1 MYAVIKSG
9 GKQHR
14 VEEGEFL
21 RVEKLDVATG
31 EKIQFDEVLMVTDGE
46 KVKIGTP
53 YISGAKVTA
62 EILSHG
68 RADKIRIIKF
78 NRRKHSRKQ
87 MGHRQWFTEIKILSI
102 SATKSKVT
110 TEIKTKLK
118 AKTVVEPK
126 AKSAVKP
133 KSKVAA
139 KVKAVTKPKI
149 KPEEK

>member
-31 EKIQFDEVLMVTDGE
+31 EKIDFDEVLMVTDGE
-46 KVKIGTP
+46 KVQIGTP

-62 EILSHG
+62 EILNHG

-87 MGHRQWFTEIKILSI
+87 MGHRQWFTEIKIVNI
-102 SATKSKVT
+102 SAVKSKVKA
-110 TEIKTKLK
+110 EIATKPK
-118 AKTVVEPK
+118 AKTIVEPK

-133 KSKVAA
+133 KSKVVA
-139 KVKAVTKPKI
+139 KPKI
-149 KPEEK
+149 KSEEK

>member
-31 EKIQFDEVLMVTDGE
+31 EKIHFDEVLMVTDGE

-87 MGHRQWFTEIKILSI
+87 MGHRQWFTEIKIVNI
-102 SATKSKVT
+102 SATKSKVK
-110 TEIKTKLK
+110 TEIKTELK

-126 AKSAVKP
+126 
-133 KSKVAA
+133 SKVAA
-139 KVKAVTKPKI
+139 KPKAVIKPKI

>member
-31 EKIQFDEVLMVTDGE
+31 EKIHFDEVLMVTDGE

-87 MGHRQWFTEIKILSI
+87 MGHRQWFTEIKIVNI
-102 SATKSKVT
+102 SATKSIVK
-110 TEIKTKLK
+110 TETKAELK
-118 AKTVVEPK
+118 AKTV
-126 AKSAVKP
+126 VKP

-139 KVKAVTKPKI
+139 KPKAVIKPKI